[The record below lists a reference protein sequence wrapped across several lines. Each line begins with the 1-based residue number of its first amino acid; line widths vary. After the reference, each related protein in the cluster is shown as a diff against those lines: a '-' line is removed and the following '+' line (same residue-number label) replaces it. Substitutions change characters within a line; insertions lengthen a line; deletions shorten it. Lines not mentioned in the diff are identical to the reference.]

1 MALDFNKTQSKA
13 MVDNVMKK
21 VDDTELD
28 NKKRDIPLDLIDLNP
43 DNEEIFGYEDIEHLA
58 ARISENGFY
67 GAIDVY
73 AKKDGRYEIS
83 SGHRRYLA
91 CKSLGW
97 KTIPCII
104 SADVNDVD
112 KAKHLI
118 EGNIHNRVMTPYKTA
133 KALEYYDIH
142 VISLNKK
149 ELRGTGFD
157 RQKVL
162 AEVFN
167 ISRTSVGRYL
177 AILKLIPELQ
187 ELTKEKNAPY
197 NNIIGLSVLSKG
209 DQLSVY
215 HDLEKIAGEDGINS
229 LSKTLIEQV
238 AYKYK
243 HKNEDD
249 KRYTKEIKPEEKK
262 EWVDRTEDIQDEE
275 IVYHDDVNNNMVNYG
290 EDEEERNEEVKIQS
304 VNNIPEQEVK
314 THSDKVSSE
323 KNELG
328 RSNDNSF
335 LKMSYYIKLME
346 DSNISFDD
354 WTQENRASLKSRL
367 QKIIDRL

>member
-187 ELTKEKNAPY
+187 KLTNEKNAPY
-197 NNIIGLSVLSKG
+197 NNIIGLSVLSKE
-209 DQLSVY
+209 DQLNVY
-215 HDLEKIAGEDGINS
+215 HELEKIAGEDGINS

-238 AYKYK
+238 AYRYK

-249 KRYTKEIKPEEKK
+249 KRHTKEIKPEVKK
-262 EWVDRTEDIQDEE
+262 EPNNKSEEIENEE
-275 IVYHDDVNNNMVNYG
+275 IVYHDASDNSMIDYGDDEDNEDVKVQSNINM
-290 EDEEERNEEVKIQS
+290 
-304 VNNIPEQEVK
+304 QEHEK
-314 THSDKVSSE
+314 ANSHSDEMTKWKEDS
-323 KNELG
+323 G
-328 RSNDNSF
+328 RASDNSF

-346 DSNISFDD
+346 DPNISFDD
-354 WTQENRASLKSRL
+354 WTPENRVSLKLRL
-367 QKIIDRL
+367 QKIVDRL